1 MTSSS
6 SPINRLVSRS
16 GVSVILTS
24 ILALPLTD
32 CVVGPSE
39 ERVGCL
45 QSCARGK
52 DSCMLGATTAAGV
65 QDCDARGSSCSKG
78 CPP

>member
-1 MTSSS
+1 
-6 SPINRLVSRS
+6 
-16 GVSVILTS
+16 VILVS
-24 ILALPLTD
+24 ILAMPLTD
-32 CVVGPSE
+32 CLVGPSE

-52 DSCMLGATTAAGV
+52 DSCMLGATTAVGV

>member
-1 MTSSS
+1 MM
-6 SPINRLVSRS
+6 SRAR
-16 GVSVILTS
+16 VTVILMG
-24 ILALPLTD
+24 ILALAFTD
-32 CVVGPSE
+32 CLVGPSA